1 MGWFWD
7 FWLGNVIVMGNV
19 IHQDKEYYKR
29 KYLEQRSP
37 VQICAWW
44 FWVAYQLEILMR
56 PEESGLLM
64 RERSGGIS
72 MNLEGD
78 GKSHGHE

>member
-1 MGWFWD
+1 
-7 FWLGNVIVMGNV
+7 
-19 IHQDKEYYKR
+19 
-29 KYLEQRSP
+29 
-37 VQICAWW
+37 
-44 FWVAYQLEILMR
+44 MR